1 MHENSCNLR
10 LEYDSMFSKEEA
22 KLLRE
27 EFWDQFLTISRH
39 RRLRKK
45 LSGDWILTRTGV
57 KALNLKFHVDTKV
70 AQVGIDLET
79 RNMDKRIELYEKLE
93 SVKKILEK
101 FMGDNM
107 NWELDY
113 IRENGKSVS
122 RIYLEKQGVNIYD
135 SGTWPAAHEF
145 MYRKMCKLEE
155 FYEEYRDFFKYTKH
169 ES

>member
-1 MHENSCNLR
+1 
-10 LEYDSMFSKEEA
+10 MFSKEEA
-22 KLLRE
+22 KQLRE

-45 LSGDWILTRTGV
+45 LPGDWILTRTGV

-93 SVKKILEK
+93 SVKKILENT
-101 FMGDNM
+101 MGEAM

-113 IRENGKSVS
+113 LRENGKSVS
-122 RIYLEKQGVNIYD
+122 RIYLEEKGINIYD

-145 MYRKMCKLEE
+145 MYRKMSKLEE
-155 FYEEYRDFFKYTKH
+155 FYEEYRDFFKYA
-169 ES
+169 